1 MFHFLHLIHKNLGIN
16 AENKLRVTVKIFP
29 RTSSFVRDSNELF
42 CSQIVLFIQFYSV
55 IKFIYFIF
63 DWIITTYP
71 FRVGVANGP
80 DVPYIRVANGPDG
93 PLGPTQSS
101 MIFFLKVVVTVCW
114 GFFYNF
120 FAQNI
125 VVGDSCKFCPPTVKI
140 AIGEGVCNFLTNNI
154 FLPPINNPSSLS
166 FLFFTQKSS
175 FSQNSSHS

>member
-42 CSQIVLFIQFYSV
+42 CSQIVLFIQFYNV

-93 PLGPTQSS
+93 PLGPTRSS
-101 MIFFLKVVVTVCW
+101 MIFFFKSSRYGPLGIFLQFFCSEYSRW
-114 GFFYNF
+114 GFL
-120 FAQNI
+120 QI
-125 VVGDSCKFCPPTVKI
+125 
-140 AIGEGVCNFLTNNI
+140 
-154 FLPPINNPSSLS
+154 LS
-166 FLFFTQKSS
+166 PNG
-175 FSQNSSHS
+175 QNSHWGGGLQFC